1 MSYNNS
7 WSGSIADRRLFRA
20 VAPSL
25 TSLTAAA
32 AGNPWI
38 AATSDSVAIVTDATG
53 SVGRV
58 RLLARDGFSQPAVGQ
73 VVEIIVSGGRINS
86 AAINGGAAG
95 GVLVQ
100 QNAFAGPLNNAAN
113 TGASFIVT
121 PNATTGLV
129 DLSVTFNA
137 ATAGATWTVRFRH
150 ISAYAAVAVT

>member
-1 MSYNNS
+1 MSQDNP
-7 WSGSIADRRLFRA
+7 WSGSVADRRLFRA
-20 VAPSL
+20 VSPA
-25 TSLTAAA
+25 LTAAS
-32 AGNPWI
+32 
-38 AATSDSVAIVTDATG
+38 AATAGDPWLATSSASVAIVVDATG

-58 RLLARDGFSQPAVGQ
+58 RLIARDGFSQPAVDQ
-73 VVEIIVSGGRINS
+73 VVEIIVGGGRINS

-100 QNAFAGPLNNAAN
+100 SNAFSGPLNNAAN

-137 ATAGATWTVRFRH
+137 ATAGATWTVRHRH
-150 ISAYAAVAVT
+150 ITAYAAVAVT